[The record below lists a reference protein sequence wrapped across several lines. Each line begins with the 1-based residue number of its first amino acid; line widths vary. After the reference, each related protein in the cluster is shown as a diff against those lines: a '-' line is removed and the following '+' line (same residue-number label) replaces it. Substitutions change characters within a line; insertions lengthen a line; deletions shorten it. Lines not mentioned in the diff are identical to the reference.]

1 MQSYESLAACYDA
14 LMDDVDYP
22 AWGRYIVSLLQSRG
36 IMRGRILDAACGTGA
51 VTEQLLLARYDVIGL
66 DMSEQMLEHAANRL
80 RKRGFRCQLICRD
93 MCNIDLHHAMDAIN
107 CSCDGVNYL
116 TKDADVLRFFKS
128 AYDHL
133 RAGGVLTF
141 DISSAEKLCSMAGQ
155 FYAED
160 RGDIAYIWNNTMTD
174 GILEMDLAFFTRRQ
188 DGLYVRT
195 DEMHHQK
202 AHEKKTLIELLKQ
215 AGFCDIACYGF
226 GTMEEPKTGDMRI
239 VFIAAK
245 PE

>member
-1 MQSYESLAACYDA
+1 MWITSHGVNISCRFC
-14 LMDDVDYP
+14 P
-22 AWGRYIVSLLQSRG
+22 H
-36 IMRGRILDAACGTGA
+36 GRILDAACGTGA
-51 VTEQLLLARYDVIGL
+51 VTQQLLAAGYEVIGL

-93 MCNIDLHHAMDAIN
+93 MCNIDLHRAMDAIN

-116 TKDADVLRFFKS
+116 TDDATVRRFFQS
-128 AYDHL
+128 AWDHL
-133 RAGGVLTF
+133 KPGGVLTF
-141 DISSAEKLCSMAGQ
+141 DISSRDKLYGMAGQ

-160 RGDIAYIWNNTMTD
+160 RGDIAYIWNNTMQD
-174 GILEMDLAFFTRRQ
+174 DILEMDLAFFTKRN

-202 AHEKKTLIELLKQ
+202 AHDADHLIELLKDVGY
-215 AGFCDIACYGF
+215 ADIACYGF
-226 GTMEEPKTGDMRI
+226 GTLEAPKTGDARI
-239 VFIAAK
+239 LLIATK